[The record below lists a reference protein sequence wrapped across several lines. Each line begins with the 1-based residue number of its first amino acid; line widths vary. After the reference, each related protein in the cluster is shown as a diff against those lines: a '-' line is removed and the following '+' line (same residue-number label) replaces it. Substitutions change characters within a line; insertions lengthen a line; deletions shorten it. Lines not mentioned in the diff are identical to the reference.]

1 MGQGSNIFSKA
12 TKIRLAA
19 VSLPSA
25 PSGNLPG
32 TAVSGTCDDASL
44 IGPDSPDG
52 LGFSQGRA
60 PISAGRSGSYAGS
73 GVGALTDAT
82 GEREDRR
89 FRQRF
94 RGLRVCRPNP
104 NGESGIGG
112 GSPAVRKTVTDHL
125 TRRGLRHC
133 PLPLN
138 NIDLGGTTNDND

>member
-44 IGPDSPDG
+44 IG
-52 LGFSQGRA
+52 
-60 PISAGRSGSYAGS
+60 
-73 GVGALTDAT
+73 
-82 GEREDRR
+82 
-89 FRQRF
+89 
-94 RGLRVCRPNP
+94 
-104 NGESGIGG
+104 G

-125 TRRGLRHC
+125 TRCGLRHC

-138 NIDLGGTTNDND
+138 NIDLGGTTNDNDMSALTLVYMDGDELRSALIPGSP